1 MLIEKNK
8 FADCGIIV
16 GRFQVHKLTEA
27 HYKLIQMVLERHT
40 KVIIFLGVSGI
51 SPVPS
56 TKRNPL
62 DFELRKQMLERAFEG
77 NNLIVSYVKDMKCDK
92 TWSKQLDGKIQD
104 LVSPNQSVKLYGG
117 RDSFIEHYSG
127 EYSTE
132 QLEPDVYLNVSGTE
146 LRDQLKVKA
155 ESSDMFRAGV
165 IWANENQFKHAIAAV
180 GVAIFNE
187 DYTKILLGRKKN
199 ERKYEFFGGF
209 TEIED
214 ENYEATGIREVKEEA
229 GGIEIGD
236 LQYICSGKVN
246 EWRYRNESDKVYTV
260 VFAAKYM
267 FGAIIPNDDITEC
280 KWFDLY
286 ENGKPSDYLIALVRQ
301 IFVDEFVQFFD
312 VVIDKLI
319 IKKG

>member
-1 MLIEKNK
+1 MNSDIKYSNV
-8 FADCGIIV
+8 GIVV

-27 HYKLIQMVLERHT
+27 HFKLIQMVLERHQ

-62 DFELRKQMLERAFEG
+62 DFELRKQMLEKAFEG
-77 NNLIVSYVKDMKCDK
+77 NNLIVSYVKDMKYDK
-92 TWSKQLDGKIQD
+92 TWSKHLDSKIRD
-104 LVSPNQSVKLYGG
+104 LVSPNQSVQLYGG

-127 EYSTE
+127 EYPTE
-132 QLEPDVYLNVSGTE
+132 QLEPDVYLKMSGTE

-180 GVAIFNE
+180 GVAVFNE

-199 ERKYEFFGGF
+199 ETKYEFFGGF
-209 TEIED
+209 TDIED
-214 ENYEATGIREVKEEA
+214 ETYEATGIREVKEEA

-246 EWRYRNESDKVYTV
+246 EWRYKNESDKVYTTI
-260 VFAAKYM
+260 FAAKYM
-267 FGAIIPNDDITEC
+267 FGSIIPADDITEC

-286 ENGKPSDYLIALVRQ
+286 ENGKTSDYSIESVRKN
-301 IFVDEFVQFFD
+301 FVDVFVKFFD
-312 VVIDKLI
+312 ILIDKII
-319 IKKG
+319 IKEK

>member
-1 MLIEKNK
+1 MNSDKK
-8 FADCGIIV
+8 YADVGIIV

-62 DFELRKQMLERAFEG
+62 DFELRKQMLEEAFVG
-77 NNLIVSYVKDMKCDK
+77 NNLIVSYVKDMKYDE
-92 TWSKQLDGKIQD
+92 TWSKQLDEKIKD
-104 LVSPNQSVKLYGG
+104 LVSPNQSVQLYGG
-117 RDSFIEHYSG
+117 RDSFIEHYKG
-127 EYSTE
+127 KYSTE
-132 QLEPDVYLNVSGTE
+132 QLEPEVYLKMSGTE

-165 IWANENQFKHAIAAV
+165 VWANENQFKHAIAAV

-187 DYTKILLGRKKN
+187 DYTKVLLGRKKN
-199 ERKYEFFGGF
+199 ETKYEFFGGF

-214 ENYEATGIREVKEEA
+214 SNYEATAIREVKEEA

-246 EWRYRNESDKVYTV
+246 EWRYRNESDKVYTTI
-260 VFAAKYM
+260 FSAKYM
-267 FGAIIPNDDITEC
+267 FGSITPADDITEC

-286 ENGKPSDYLIALVRQ
+286 EDGKPSDFLIATIRKN
-301 IFVDEFVQFFD
+301 FVDEFVKFFD
-312 VVIDKLI
+312 AVTDKLV